1 VQPTT
6 TRYVLGFDAECAFC
20 TDVAEEIRER
30 FGTDLELQG
39 LTSHEMLSW
48 RRASALGEDPA
59 WAPVFVKISGEKVR
73 VFTGYRLAL
82 ALAWRL
88 GIAETYRLTKALGEF
103 ERCDNAEPE
112 GHGAAATL
120 LTRAQFMRNLT
131 KAAAG
136 LAFTIGVL
144 GTSTAGAQEGDRTV
158 EPAGICCAAICDY
171 CYDKWGRRCG
181 ACDKVR
187 RCRENHS
194 GNGCLCGNCFCRRRY
209 C

>member
-1 VQPTT
+1 
-6 TRYVLGFDAECAFC
+6 VLGFDAECAFC

-30 FGTDLELQG
+30 FGADLELQG
-39 LTSHEMLSW
+39 LPSPEMLSW

-73 VFTGYRLAL
+73 VFAGYRLAL

-88 GIAETYRLTKALGEF
+88 GVAETYRLTKALGEF
-103 ERCDNAEPE
+103 EHCDKAEPE

-136 LAFTIGVL
+136 LAFTISVL
-144 GTSTAGAQEGDRTV
+144 GTSTAGAQEGDETV
-158 EPAGICCAAICDY
+158 EPAGFCCAAICP
-171 CYDKWGRRCG
+171 GRKKDAKIAG
-181 ACDKVR
+181 MT
-187 RCRENHS
+187 
-194 GNGCLCGNCFCRRRY
+194 
-209 C
+209 